1 MMKRAAEGGIEPPS
15 KSELKRRSQQIER
28 LGEQLVDLPAAQLDD
43 APLPEKLRD
52 AVEAA
57 RRITSHGARLRQ
69 RQYVGKLMRG
79 IDVEPIREYLARLAA
94 ADQRRISREHD
105 VEDWRARL
113 IADQQAAWTEL
124 AERIGAADLAELRAL
139 ARQARA
145 EQGSTRASAA
155 SRQLFRRLREALQDG
170 QP

>member
-1 MMKRAAEGGIEPPS
+1 MKRAAEGGVEPPS
-15 KSELKRRSQQIER
+15 KSELKRRSQEIER
-28 LGEQLVDLPAAQLDD
+28 LGGQLVDLPAAQLED

-79 IDVEPIREYLARLAA
+79 IDVEPIRLYLAQLTA
-94 ADQRRISREHD
+94 ADQRRIRREHE

-113 IADQQAAWTEL
+113 IAGEESAWTEL
-124 AERIGAADLAELRAL
+124 ALRIGAADLAELRAL
-139 ARQARA
+139 ARQAHA
-145 EQGSTRASAA
+145 ELGSTRAGAA
-155 SRQLFRRLREALQDG
+155 SRQLFRRLREALDDG
-170 QP
+170 QA

>member
-1 MMKRAAEGGIEPPS
+1 
-15 KSELKRRSQQIER
+15 
-28 LGEQLVDLPAAQLDD
+28 
-43 APLPEKLRD
+43 

-79 IDVEPIREYLARLAA
+79 IDVEPIHQYLSQLVA
-94 ADQRRISREHD
+94 ADRRRIRREHD

-113 IADQQAAWTEL
+113 IADQESAWTEL
-124 AERIGAADLAELRAL
+124 AARIDAPELEQLRAL

-145 EQGSTRASAA
+145 EQGATRASVAA
-155 SRQLFRRLREALQDG
+155 RQLFRRLREVLERG

>member
-1 MMKRAAEGGIEPPS
+1 MKRAAEGGIEPPS

-79 IDVEPIREYLARLAA
+79 VDVEPIQQYLAQLAV
-94 ADQRRISREHD
+94 ADQRRIRREHD
-105 VEDWRARL
+105 LEDWRARL
-113 IADQQAAWTEL
+113 IADQESAWTEL
-124 AERIGAADLAELRAL
+124 AARVEVAELEQLRAL

-145 EQGSTRASAA
+145 EQSATRAGAA
-155 SRQLFRRLREALQDG
+155 SRQLFRRLRDTLQDG
-170 QP
+170 QS

>member
-1 MMKRAAEGGIEPPS
+1 MKRAAEGGVEPPS
-15 KSELKRRSQQIER
+15 KSELKRRSQEIER
-28 LGEQLVDLPAAQLDD
+28 LGGQLVDLPAAQLED

-79 IDVEPIREYLARLAA
+79 FDVEPIRLYLAQLTA
-94 ADQRRISREHD
+94 ADQRRIRREHE

-113 IADQQAAWTEL
+113 IAGEESAWTEL
-124 AERIGAADLAELRAL
+124 AARIGATDLAELRAL
-139 ARQARA
+139 ARQAHAELGAARA
-145 EQGSTRASAA
+145 GAA
-155 SRQLFRRLREALQDG
+155 SRQLFRRLREALDDG

>member
-1 MMKRAAEGGIEPPS
+1 MKRAAEGGIEPPS

-28 LGEQLVDLPAAQLDD
+28 LGEQLIDLPAAQLDD

-52 AVEAA
+52 AVAAA

-79 IDVEPIREYLARLAA
+79 IDVEPIRQYLTQLAA
-94 ADQRRISREHD
+94 ADQRRIRREHD

-113 IADQQAAWTEL
+113 IADQESAWTQLAARIDSTEL
-124 AERIGAADLAELRAL
+124 EQLRAL

-145 EQGSTRASAA
+145 EQGAARAGAA
-155 SRQLFRRLREALQDG
+155 SRQLFRRLRETLQDG

>member
-1 MMKRAAEGGIEPPS
+1 MKRAAEGGVEPPS
-15 KSELKRRSQQIER
+15 KSELKRRSQEIER
-28 LGEQLVDLPAAQLDD
+28 LGGQLVDLPAAQLED

-79 IDVEPIREYLARLAA
+79 IDVEPIRLYLAQLTA
-94 ADQRRISREHD
+94 ADQRRIRREHE

-113 IADQQAAWTEL
+113 IAGEESAWTEL
-124 AERIGAADLAELRAL
+124 AARIGATDLAELRAL
-139 ARQARA
+139 ARQAHAELGAARA
-145 EQGSTRASAA
+145 GAA
-155 SRQLFRRLREALQDG
+155 SRQLFRRLREALDDG

>member
-1 MMKRAAEGGIEPPS
+1 MKRAAEGGVEPPS
-15 KSELKRRSQQIER
+15 KSELKRRSQEIER
-28 LGEQLVDLPAAQLDD
+28 LGGQLVDLPAAQLED

-79 IDVEPIREYLARLAA
+79 IDVEPIRLYLAQLTA
-94 ADQRRISREHD
+94 ADQRRIRREHE

-113 IADQQAAWTEL
+113 IAGEESAWTEL
-124 AERIGAADLAELRAL
+124 AARIGATDLTELRAL
-139 ARQARA
+139 ARQAHAELGAARA
-145 EQGSTRASAA
+145 GAA
-155 SRQLFRRLREALQDG
+155 SRQLFRRLREALDDG